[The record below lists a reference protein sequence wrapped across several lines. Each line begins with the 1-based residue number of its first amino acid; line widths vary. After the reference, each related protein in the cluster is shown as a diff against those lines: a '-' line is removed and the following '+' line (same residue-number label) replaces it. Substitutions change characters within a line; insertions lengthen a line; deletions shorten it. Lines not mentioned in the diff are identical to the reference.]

1 MTEKKEIP
9 NPDDVPEHMEEAVI
23 VHVME
28 QMGFAPIPGAPR
40 HYWPEPGSFQVDP
53 DGEGRDVV
61 TFVRLHDVKVPAAP
75 HGLDLESEP
84 EVEDDGDED

>member
-1 MTEKKEIP
+1 MTEKKKIP

-40 HYWPEPGSFQVDP
+40 HYWPEQGSFEVEAHGP
-53 DGEGRDVV
+53 GRDVV
-61 TFVRLHDVKVPAAP
+61 SFVRLHDPKVSAAP
-75 HGLDLESEP
+75 HGLDLDSEP
-84 EVEDDGDED
+84 EDDGD